1 MQSGLTQQAL
11 ERAIEYN
18 ELILYYQPK
27 VSLLDGRVIGAE
39 ALVRWNV
46 GEGTILSPSA
56 FIPLAESSG
65 LLHDLTVRLL
75 DQVVGAAVTVKE
87 KIPDLALSMNVAPN
101 DLQSKTIS
109 KRIEHFLDQKI
120 IDADDLQIEITESA
134 VMGNFEQIRED
145 IVRLTELGIKVLM
158 DDFGTGYSSIDR
170 LSQMPFSALKL
181 DQGVVRR
188 MGTSRQNLNVVKSSI
203 SMARE
208 LRMTSVAEG
217 VESAATYHFLMAN
230 GCEEAQGFYIS
241 KPFALEDFISFAE
254 SEHSFDGSQIGRIH
268 QTVHNVLYHR
278 KCLFD
283 VVFCDRIGAKA
294 CLPSVV
300 DPDINEALEQSRIG
314 LWYFGVG
321 QQLSGMAPFDSLE
334 QPIRDLHK
342 LSHEILYREYGD
354 SNGDK
359 QAAAVSRMNS
369 LVNQV
374 VSLLH
379 DLESALL
386 LMPEDSSSGSL

>member
-1 MQSGLTQQAL
+1 MSTHEGLTQQAL
-11 ERAIEYN
+11 EHAIENN
-18 ELILYYQPK
+18 ELVLYYQPK
-27 VSLLDGRVIGAE
+27 ICLLDGCVIGAE

-46 GEGTILSPSA
+46 GEGVMLSPSA
-56 FIPLAESSG
+56 FIPLAESTG

-75 DQVVGAAVTVKE
+75 DQVVSASVEVSAQVPG
-87 KIPDLALSMNVAPN
+87 LALSMNVAPN
-101 DLQSKTIS
+101 DLQSHTIS
-109 KRIEHFLDQKI
+109 SRIKHFLDQQVIKPK
-120 IDADDLQIEITESA
+120 DLQIEITESA
-134 VMGNFEQIRED
+134 VMGSFEQIQED
-145 IVRLTELGIKVLM
+145 IVRLTSMGIDVLM

-170 LSQMPFSALKL
+170 LSQLPFAALKL

-188 MGTSRQNLNVVKSSI
+188 MGTSSQNLNVVKASI

-217 VESAATYHFLMAN
+217 IESAATYHFLMAN

-241 KPFALEDFISFAE
+241 RPIALKDFISFAE
-254 SEHSFDGSQIGRIH
+254 TEHGFEGSQIGRIH
-268 QTVHNVLYHR
+268 QALHNVLYHR

-283 VVFCDRIGAKA
+283 VVFCDRVGAKA

-300 DPDINEALEQSRIG
+300 DPDISEDLEKSRLG

-321 QQLSGMAPFDSLE
+321 QQLSGMDTFDSIE
-334 QPIRDLHK
+334 QPLKDLHK
-342 LSHEILYREYGD
+342 LSHEILLGEFH
-354 SNGDK
+354 NDK
-359 QAAAVSRMNS
+359 SSTQEAALSRMDN

-379 DLESALL
+379 TLESTLL
-386 LMPEDSSSGSL
+386 LKSR

>member
-11 ERAIEYN
+11 ERAMENN

-27 VSLLDGRVIGAE
+27 ISLLDGSVIGAE

-46 GEGTILSPSA
+46 GEGVMISPSA

-65 LLHDLTVRLL
+65 LLHDLTVGLL
-75 DQVVGAAVTVKE
+75 DQVVNASVVLNAQVQGM
-87 KIPDLALSMNVAPN
+87 ALSINVAPN
-101 DLQSKTIS
+101 DLQSQTIS
-109 KRIEHFLDQKI
+109 KRIKHFLDTQTI
-120 IDADDLQIEITESA
+120 TAGDLQIEITESA
-134 VMGNFEQIRED
+134 VMGSFEQIQED
-145 IVRLTELGIKVLM
+145 IVRLAALGVDVLM

-170 LSQMPFSALKL
+170 LSQLPFAALKL

-188 MGTSRQNLNVVKSSI
+188 MGTSPQNLNVVKSSI

-217 VESAATYHFLMAN
+217 VESAATYHFLMAY

-241 KPFALEDFISFAE
+241 RPISLADFLSFAE
-254 SEHSFDGSQIGRIH
+254 TEHNFDGSQIGRIH

-283 VVFCDRIGAKA
+283 VVFCDLVGAKA

-300 DPDINEALEQSRIG
+300 DPEIGEDLEKSRLG
-314 LWYFGVG
+314 LWYFGIG
-321 QQLSGMAPFDSLE
+321 QQLSGMVAFDSLE
-334 QPIRDLHK
+334 QPLRDLHK
-342 LSHEILYREYGD
+342 LSHEILNRQYDQSSSG
-354 SNGDK
+354 K
-359 QAAAVSRMNS
+359 QEAALARMDS

-374 VSLLH
+374 VTLLH
-379 DLESALL
+379 SLESALL
-386 LMPEDSSSGSL
+386 LKQEN

>member
-1 MQSGLTQQAL
+1 MSIQAGLTQQAL
-11 ERAIEYN
+11 ERAIEN
-18 ELILYYQPK
+18 DELVLYYQPK
-27 VSLLDGRVIGAE
+27 VSLLSGDVIGAE

-46 GEGTILSPSA
+46 GEGDIIPPSV

-65 LLHDLTVRLL
+65 LLHDITVRLL
-75 DQVVGAAVTVKE
+75 DQVVDASNQLRNKN
-87 KIPDLALSMNVAPN
+87 IDLALSMNVAPN
-101 DLQSKTIS
+101 DLQSQTIS
-109 KRIEHFLDQKI
+109 QRIELYLSKNAIRPQ
-120 IDADDLQIEITESA
+120 DLQIEITESA

-145 IVRLTELGIKVLM
+145 IIRLTELGIHVLM

-170 LSQMPFSALKL
+170 LSQLPFTALKL

-188 MGTSRQNLNVVKSSI
+188 MGTSEQNLNVVKASI

-217 VESAATYHFLMAN
+217 IESSATYHFLMAN

-241 KPFALEDFISFAE
+241 HPLALHDLVSFANAE
-254 SEHSFDGSQIGRIH
+254 NQFGGSHIGHVH

-283 VVFCDRIGAKA
+283 VVYCDHIGAKA

-300 DPDINEALEQSRIG
+300 KPNISDSLENSRVG
-314 LWYFGVG
+314 GWYFGPG
-321 QQLSGMAPFDSLE
+321 QQLSGMAAFDSLE
-334 QPIRDLHK
+334 QPIRELYK
-342 LSHEILYREYGD
+342 LSQEILHLEYAG
-354 SNGDK
+354 NVLQK
-359 QAAAVSRMNS
+359 QAAALSRMDS

-379 DLESALL
+379 TLESALL
-386 LMPEDSSSGSL
+386 LKQNA

>member
-1 MQSGLTQQAL
+1 MSIQSGLTQEAL
-11 ERAIEYN
+11 ERAIENN

-27 VSLLDGRVIGAE
+27 ISLLDGSVIGAE

-46 GEGTILSPSA
+46 GKGVMVSPSA

-75 DQVVGAAVTVKE
+75 DQVVGASVALSAQV
-87 KIPDLALSMNVAPN
+87 PGLALSINVAPN
-101 DLQSKTIS
+101 DLQSQTIS
-109 KRIEHFLDQKI
+109 KRIKYFLEKEVI
-120 IDADDLQIEITESA
+120 KPSDLQIEITESA
-134 VMGNFEQIRED
+134 VMGNFEQIQED
-145 IVRLTELGIKVLM
+145 IVRLSTLGIDVLM

-170 LSQMPFSALKL
+170 LSQLPFAALKL

-208 LRMTSVAEG
+208 LSMTSVAEG

-241 KPFALEDFISFAE
+241 RPIALEDFISFAE
-254 SEHSFDGSQIGRIH
+254 TEHKFEGSQIGRIH

-283 VVFCDRIGAKA
+283 VVFCDRVGAKA

-300 DPDINEALEQSRIG
+300 DPDISENLEKSRIG
-314 LWYFGVG
+314 MWYFGVG
-321 QQLSGMAPFDSLE
+321 QQLRGMVSFDSLE
-334 QPIRDLHK
+334 QPLRDLHK
-342 LSHEILYREYGD
+342 LSHEILYREYEQRN
-354 SNGDK
+354 SAV
-359 QAAAVSRMNS
+359 QEAALLRMDA

-379 DLESALL
+379 SLESVLL
-386 LMPEDSSSGSL
+386 LNQD

>member
-1 MQSGLTQQAL
+1 
-11 ERAIEYN
+11 
-18 ELILYYQPK
+18 
-27 VSLLDGRVIGAE
+27 
-39 ALVRWNV
+39 
-46 GEGTILSPSA
+46 
-56 FIPLAESSG
+56 
-65 LLHDLTVRLL
+65 
-75 DQVVGAAVTVKE
+75 
-87 KIPDLALSMNVAPN
+87 
-101 DLQSKTIS
+101 
-109 KRIEHFLDQKI
+109 
-120 IDADDLQIEITESA
+120 
-134 VMGNFEQIRED
+134 
-145 IVRLTELGIKVLM
+145 
-158 DDFGTGYSSIDR
+158 
-170 LSQMPFSALKL
+170 
-181 DQGVVRR
+181 
-188 MGTSRQNLNVVKSSI
+188 
-203 SMARE
+203 
-208 LRMTSVAEG
+208 MTSVAEG

-241 KPFALEDFISFAE
+241 KPFALEEFISFAE

-300 DPDINEALEQSRIG
+300 DPDISEALEQSRIG

-342 LSHEILYREYGD
+342 LSHEILYREYGG

-359 QAAAVSRMNS
+359 QATAVSRMNS

-379 DLESALL
+379 NLESALL
-386 LMPEDSSSGSL
+386 LMQEDSSAGSL

>member
-1 MQSGLTQQAL
+1 MQTGLTQQAL
-11 ERAIEYN
+11 ERAIEN
-18 ELILYYQPK
+18 DELILYYQPK
-27 VSLLDGRVIGAE
+27 VSLLSGDVIGAE

-46 GEGTILSPSA
+46 GEGDIIPPSV

-65 LLHDLTVRLL
+65 LLHDITIRLL
-75 DQVVGAAVTVKE
+75 DQVVDASNQLRNMD
-87 KIPDLALSMNVAPN
+87 IDLALSMNVAPN
-101 DLQSKTIS
+101 DLQSQTIS
-109 KRIEHFLDQKI
+109 QRIELYLSKNAIRPQ
-120 IDADDLQIEITESA
+120 DLQIEITESA

-145 IVRLTELGIKVLM
+145 IIRLTELGIHVLM

-170 LSQMPFSALKL
+170 LSQLPFTALKL

-188 MGTSRQNLNVVKSSI
+188 MGTSEQNLNVVKASI

-217 VESAATYHFLMAN
+217 IESSATYHFLMAN

-241 KPFALEDFISFAE
+241 HPLALHDLVSFANAE
-254 SEHSFDGSQIGRIH
+254 NQFGGSHIGHVH

-283 VVFCDRIGAKA
+283 VVYCDHVGAKA

-300 DPDINEALEQSRIG
+300 NPAITDSLENSRLG
-314 LWYFGVG
+314 GWYFGVG
-321 QQLSGMAPFDSLE
+321 QQLSGMVPFDSLE
-334 QPIRDLHK
+334 QPIRELHK
-342 LSHEILYREYGD
+342 LSQEILHRE
-354 SNGDK
+354 SVHNAVQM
-359 QAAAVSRMNS
+359 QAAALSRMDS

-379 DLESALL
+379 ALESALL
-386 LMPEDSSSGSL
+386 LKQNA

>member
-188 MGTSRQNLNVVKSSI
+188 MGL
-203 SMARE
+203 
-208 LRMTSVAEG
+208 
-217 VESAATYHFLMAN
+217 HFL
-230 GCEEAQGFYIS
+230 F
-241 KPFALEDFISFAE
+241 L
-254 SEHSFDGSQIGRIH
+254 R
-268 QTVHNVLYHR
+268 
-278 KCLFD
+278 
-283 VVFCDRIGAKA
+283 
-294 CLPSVV
+294 
-300 DPDINEALEQSRIG
+300 
-314 LWYFGVG
+314 
-321 QQLSGMAPFDSLE
+321 
-334 QPIRDLHK
+334 
-342 LSHEILYREYGD
+342 
-354 SNGDK
+354 
-359 QAAAVSRMNS
+359 
-369 LVNQV
+369 
-374 VSLLH
+374 
-379 DLESALL
+379 LL
-386 LMPEDSSSGSL
+386 LRFSSLRAAIGIECSRRL